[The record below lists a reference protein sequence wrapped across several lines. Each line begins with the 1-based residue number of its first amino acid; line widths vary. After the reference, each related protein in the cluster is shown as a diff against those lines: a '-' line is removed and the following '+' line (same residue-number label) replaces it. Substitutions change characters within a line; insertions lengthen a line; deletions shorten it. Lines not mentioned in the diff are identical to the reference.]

1 MSTPGSIKFKQKY
14 SFFKLLAYYT
24 RSKKNKKKSELLSLL
39 CILILGL
46 SPFQLMSLSTIKM
59 VKSDPKLIILS
70 LLPILR
76 LNLWDTLYFVFSK
89 QQQQQQRDT
98 LLRLTQKRPK
108 MNSGKNRRFFFSFFL
123 ESDAS
128 LDFFNKE
135 NKRVCCT

>member
-76 LNLWDTLYFVFSK
+76 LNLWDTLHFVFFKAATAAAAGYSSQVDPEK
-89 QQQQQQRDT
+89 T
-98 LLRLTQKRPK
+98 
-108 MNSGKNRRFFFSFFL
+108 KNEFR
-123 ESDAS
+123 
-128 LDFFNKE
+128 K
-135 NKRVCCT
+135 K

>member
-1 MSTPGSIKFKQKY
+1 MISASKTTYNHYYLKILRPKVTKNIKNLRRKFCECRPRVRSNLSKNIHF
-14 SFFKLLAYYT
+14 SNCLAYHT
-24 RSKKNKKKSELLSLL
+24 RSKKNKKEWFTFTSVYV
-39 CILILGL
+39 G
-46 SPFQLMSLSTIKM
+46 F
-59 VKSDPKLIILS
+59 
-70 LLPILR
+70 
-76 LNLWDTLYFVFSK
+76 FSK